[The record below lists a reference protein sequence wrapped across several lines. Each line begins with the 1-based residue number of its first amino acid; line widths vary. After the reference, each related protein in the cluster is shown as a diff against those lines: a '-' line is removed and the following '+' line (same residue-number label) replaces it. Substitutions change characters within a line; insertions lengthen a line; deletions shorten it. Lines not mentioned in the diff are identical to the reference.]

1 MAVFREIWT
10 LVKVRKSSIEKSAPS
25 ARIRRQRRIILLNV
39 RKCLVISIIKVLFET
54 LGIFV
59 QASIFRHY
67 VDCVNLSVVKSDLY
81 PVDTGTT

>member
-39 RKCLVISIIKVLFET
+39 RKCLVISIIKTTRASFRKGFEQG
-54 LGIFV
+54 LEGL
-59 QASIFRHY
+59 SIVECDEYATHR
-67 VDCVNLSVVKSDLY
+67 
-81 PVDTGTT
+81 